1 MLRIIRITLAAIC
14 FVAVTLLFLDFTG
27 TLHLWFGWLAKI
39 QFLPAVL
46 ALNFVVIAILL
57 VLTLLFGRIYCS
69 VICPLGIFQDCV
81 SNLSSRRKGKKA
93 RFSYSKEIKW
103 LRYGVLVLF
112 VIALVAGLNALVALL
127 APYSA
132 YGRMVQ
138 SLLAP
143 VWQWGNNLLAWI
155 AERQDSYAFVTK
167 DVWLKSLPTLI
178 VAAVTFVVVV
188 ALAWRNGRTYCNTI
202 CPVGTTL
209 SFFSRFAMFRP
220 VIDKSKCKSCHAC
233 ERKCKAA
240 CIDVDNHKIDYS
252 RCVDCFDCIDSCR
265 LGALKYRFAWGRG
278 VGSGSTG
285 AKTPQN
291 APVGSKM
298 TSDESKN
305 GQNRSSEVPASVAST
320 SSAPESVVRQ
330 GSPTAEV
337 TDNGKGVS
345 TIDATSPVAEPV
357 VRQGSP
363 TAEVTDNG
371 KGVSTID
378 ATSPVAEPVEATD
391 KGRRAFLVGGAA
403 VIGGSLLSSIPMR
416 AEEEEIK
423 DKKRDGG
430 FAEVLPKKAPN
441 RKTPITPFGSESVE
455 KFYKHCTACQL
466 CVTVCPNNV
475 LRPSSRL
482 EHLMQPEMSFEK
494 GYCRP
499 ECVKCSEVCP
509 AGAILKITPEEKTE
523 WKVGTAGVDYD
534 LCVVNRDGVSCG
546 NCAHHC
552 PVGAIRMVRKNPDDE
567 KSPRIPSVNEEK
579 CIGCGACENLCPS
592 RPISAITVNG
602 YSVHHN
608 V

>member
-1 MLRIIRITLAAIC
+1 MLRKIRITLAAIC

-167 DVWLKSLPTLI
+167 EVWLKSLPTLI
-178 VAAVTFVVVV
+178 VAAVTFIVVVV
-188 ALAWRNGRTYCNTI
+188 LAWRNGRTYCNTI

-265 LGALKYRFAWGRG
+265 LGALKYRFAWGRE

-305 GQNRSSEVPASVAST
+305 GQNRSSA
-320 SSAPESVVRQ
+320 AP
-330 GSPTAEV
+330 T
-337 TDNGKGVS
+337 
-345 TIDATSPVAEPV
+345 PVAEPV

-363 TAEVTDNG
+363 T
-371 KGVSTID
+371 I
-378 ATSPVAEPVEATD
+378 EATD
-391 KGRRAFLVGGAA
+391 NGRRAFLVGGAT

-546 NCAHHC
+546 NCARHC
-552 PVGAIRMVRKNPDDE
+552 PVGAISMVKKNPEDE

>member
-1 MLRIIRITLAAIC
+1 MLRKIRITLAAIC

-188 ALAWRNGRTYCNTI
+188 VLAWRNGRTYCNTI

-305 GQNRSSEVPASVAST
+305 GQNRSSAVPT
-320 SSAPESVVRQ
+320 
-330 GSPTAEV
+330 
-337 TDNGKGVS
+337 
-345 TIDATSPVAEPV
+345 PVAEPV

-391 KGRRAFLVGGAA
+391 KGRRAFLVGGAS

-523 WKVGTAGVDYD
+523 WKVGTAGVDYA

>member
-1 MLRIIRITLAAIC
+1 MLRKIRITLAAIC

-188 ALAWRNGRTYCNTI
+188 VLAWRNGRTYCNTI

-305 GQNRSSEVPASVAST
+305 GQNRSSA
-320 SSAPESVVRQ
+320 AP
-330 GSPTAEV
+330 T
-337 TDNGKGVS
+337 
-345 TIDATSPVAEPV
+345 PVAEPV

-363 TAEVTDNG
+363 TT
-371 KGVSTID
+371 
-378 ATSPVAEPVEATD
+378 EATD

-403 VIGGSLLSSIPMR
+403 VIGGSLLPSIPMR

>member
-1 MLRIIRITLAAIC
+1 MLRKIRITLAAIC

-178 VAAVTFVVVV
+178 VAAMTFVVVV
-188 ALAWRNGRTYCNTI
+188 VLAWRNGRTYCNTI

-305 GQNRSSEVPASVAST
+305 GQNRSSA
-320 SSAPESVVRQ
+320 AP
-330 GSPTAEV
+330 T
-337 TDNGKGVS
+337 
-345 TIDATSPVAEPV
+345 PVAEPV

-363 TAEVTDNG
+363 T
-371 KGVSTID
+371 I
-378 ATSPVAEPVEATD
+378 EATD
-391 KGRRAFLVGGAA
+391 NGRRAFLVGGAA
-403 VIGGSLLSSIPMR
+403 VIGGSLLPSIPMR

-552 PVGAIRMVRKNPDDE
+552 PVGAIRMVRKNPNDE

>member
-188 ALAWRNGRTYCNTI
+188 VLAWRNGRTYCNTI

-305 GQNRSSEVPASVAST
+305 GQNRSSA
-320 SSAPESVVRQ
+320 AP
-330 GSPTAEV
+330 T
-337 TDNGKGVS
+337 
-345 TIDATSPVAEPV
+345 PVAEPV

-363 TAEVTDNG
+363 T
-371 KGVSTID
+371 I
-378 ATSPVAEPVEATD
+378 EATD
-391 KGRRAFLVGGAA
+391 NGRRAFLVGGAA
-403 VIGGSLLSSIPMR
+403 VIGGSLLPSIPMR

-546 NCAHHC
+546 NCARHC
-552 PVGAIRMVRKNPDDE
+552 PVGAIRMVRKNPNDE

-608 V
+608 A

>member
-1 MLRIIRITLAAIC
+1 MLRKIRITLAAIC

-112 VIALVAGLNALVALL
+112 VIALAAGLNALVALL

-178 VAAVTFVVVV
+178 VAAVTFVAVV

-220 VIDKSKCKSCHAC
+220 VIDKSKCKICHAC

-278 VGSGSTG
+278 VGSGFTG

-305 GQNRSSEVPASVAST
+305 GQNRSSA
-320 SSAPESVVRQ
+320 AP
-330 GSPTAEV
+330 T
-337 TDNGKGVS
+337 
-345 TIDATSPVAEPV
+345 PVAEPV

>member
-188 ALAWRNGRTYCNTI
+188 VLAWRNGRTYCNTI

-291 APVGSKM
+291 APAGSKM

-305 GQNRSSEVPASVAST
+305 GQNRSSA
-320 SSAPESVVRQ
+320 AP
-330 GSPTAEV
+330 T
-337 TDNGKGVS
+337 
-345 TIDATSPVAEPV
+345 PVAEPV

-378 ATSPVAEPVEATD
+378 ATSPVAEPVETTD

-416 AEEEEIK
+416 AEDEEIK

>member
-1 MLRIIRITLAAIC
+1 MLRKIRITLAAIC

-188 ALAWRNGRTYCNTI
+188 VLAWRNGRTYCNTI

-305 GQNRSSEVPASVAST
+305 GQNRSSA
-320 SSAPESVVRQ
+320 AP
-330 GSPTAEV
+330 T
-337 TDNGKGVS
+337 
-345 TIDATSPVAEPV
+345 PVAEPV
-357 VRQGSP
+357 VRHGSP

>member
-1 MLRIIRITLAAIC
+1 MLRKIRITLAAIC

-178 VAAVTFVVVV
+178 VAAVTFVVMVV
-188 ALAWRNGRTYCNTI
+188 LAWRNGRTYCNTI

-305 GQNRSSEVPASVAST
+305 GQNRSSA
-320 SSAPESVVRQ
+320 AP
-330 GSPTAEV
+330 T
-337 TDNGKGVS
+337 
-345 TIDATSPVAEPV
+345 PVAEPV

-363 TAEVTDNG
+363 TAEATDNG

-378 ATSPVAEPVEATD
+378 ATSPVAEPVEATN

>member
-1 MLRIIRITLAAIC
+1 MLRKIRITLAAIC

-81 SNLSSRRKGKKA
+81 SNLSSSRKGKKA

-188 ALAWRNGRTYCNTI
+188 VLAWRNGRTYCNTI

-320 SSAPESVVRQ
+320 SSAPEPGVRQ
-330 GSPTAEV
+330 GSA
-337 TDNGKGVS
+337 
-345 TIDATSPVAEPV
+345 
-357 VRQGSP
+357 

-403 VIGGSLLSSIPMR
+403 VIGGPLLPSIPMR
-416 AEEEEIK
+416 AEDEEIK

>member
-1 MLRIIRITLAAIC
+1 MLRKIRITLAAIC
-14 FVAVTLLFLDFTG
+14 FVAITLLFLDFTG

-127 APYSA
+127 APYST

-188 ALAWRNGRTYCNTI
+188 VLAWRNGRTYCNTI

-298 TSDESKN
+298 TSNESKN
-305 GQNRSSEVPASVAST
+305 GQNRSSA
-320 SSAPESVVRQ
+320 AP
-330 GSPTAEV
+330 T
-337 TDNGKGVS
+337 
-345 TIDATSPVAEPV
+345 PVAEPV
-357 VRQGSP
+357 VRHGSP

-441 RKTPITPFGSESVE
+441 RKTPVTPFGSESVE

>member
-1 MLRIIRITLAAIC
+1 MLRKIRITLAAIC

-188 ALAWRNGRTYCNTI
+188 VLAWRNGRTYCNTI

-291 APVGSKM
+291 APAGSKM

-305 GQNRSSEVPASVAST
+305 GQNRSSA
-320 SSAPESVVRQ
+320 AP
-330 GSPTAEV
+330 T
-337 TDNGKGVS
+337 
-345 TIDATSPVAEPV
+345 PVAEPV

-416 AEEEEIK
+416 AEDEEIK

>member
-1 MLRIIRITLAAIC
+1 MLRKIRITLAAIC

-143 VWQWGNNLLAWI
+143 VWQRGNNLLAWI

-188 ALAWRNGRTYCNTI
+188 VLAWRNGRTYCNTI

-305 GQNRSSEVPASVAST
+305 GQNRSSA
-320 SSAPESVVRQ
+320 AP
-330 GSPTAEV
+330 T
-337 TDNGKGVS
+337 
-345 TIDATSPVAEPV
+345 
-357 VRQGSP
+357 
-363 TAEVTDNG
+363 
-371 KGVSTID
+371 
-378 ATSPVAEPVEATD
+378 PVAEPVEATD

-416 AEEEEIK
+416 AEDEEIK

>member
-1 MLRIIRITLAAIC
+1 MLRKIRITLAAIC

-112 VIALVAGLNALVALL
+112 VIALVAGLNSLVALL

-167 DVWLKSLPTLI
+167 EVWLKSLPTLI
-178 VAAVTFVVVV
+178 VAAVTFIVVVV
-188 ALAWRNGRTYCNTI
+188 LAWRNGRTYCNTI

-240 CIDVDNHKIDYS
+240 CIDVDNHRIDYS
-252 RCVDCFDCIDSCR
+252 RCVDCFNCIDSCR

-305 GQNRSSEVPASVAST
+305 GQNRSSAAPTPVAST

-330 GSPTAEV
+330 GSPT
-337 TDNGKGVS
+337 T
-345 TIDATSPVAEPV
+345 
-357 VRQGSP
+357 
-363 TAEVTDNG
+363 
-371 KGVSTID
+371 
-378 ATSPVAEPVEATD
+378 EATD
-391 KGRRAFLVGGAA
+391 NGRRAFLVGGVA

-416 AEEEEIK
+416 AEEDEIK

-430 FAEVLPKKAPN
+430 FADVLPKKAPN

-523 WKVGTAGVDYD
+523 WKIGTAGVDYD

-546 NCAHHC
+546 NCARHC
-552 PVGAIRMVRKNPDDE
+552 PVGAISMVKKNPEDE

>member
-1 MLRIIRITLAAIC
+1 MLRKIRITLAAIC

-167 DVWLKSLPTLI
+167 EVWLRSLPTLI

-188 ALAWRNGRTYCNTI
+188 VLAWRNGRTYCNTI

-298 TSDESKN
+298 TSDGSKN
-305 GQNRSSEVPASVAST
+305 GQNRSSA
-320 SSAPESVVRQ
+320 AP
-330 GSPTAEV
+330 T
-337 TDNGKGVS
+337 
-345 TIDATSPVAEPV
+345 PVAEPV

-441 RKTPITPFGSESVE
+441 RKTPVTPFGSESVE

>member
-1 MLRIIRITLAAIC
+1 MLRKIRITLAAIC

-143 VWQWGNNLLAWI
+143 VWQRGNNLLAWI

-188 ALAWRNGRTYCNTI
+188 VLAWRNGRTYCNTI

-305 GQNRSSEVPASVAST
+305 GQNRSSA
-320 SSAPESVVRQ
+320 AP
-330 GSPTAEV
+330 T
-337 TDNGKGVS
+337 
-345 TIDATSPVAEPV
+345 PVAEPV

-552 PVGAIRMVRKNPDDE
+552 PVGAIKMVRKKPNDE
-567 KSPRIPSVNEEK
+567 KCPRIPSVNEEK

>member
-188 ALAWRNGRTYCNTI
+188 VLAWRNGRTYCNTI

-291 APVGSKM
+291 APAGSKM

-305 GQNRSSEVPASVAST
+305 GQNRSSA
-320 SSAPESVVRQ
+320 AP
-330 GSPTAEV
+330 T
-337 TDNGKGVS
+337 
-345 TIDATSPVAEPV
+345 PVAEPV

-416 AEEEEIK
+416 AEDEEIK

>member
-167 DVWLKSLPTLI
+167 EVWLKSLPTLI
-178 VAAVTFVVVV
+178 VAAVTFIVVVV
-188 ALAWRNGRTYCNTI
+188 LAWRNGRTYCNTI

-305 GQNRSSEVPASVAST
+305 GQNRSSE
-320 SSAPESVVRQ
+320 AP
-330 GSPTAEV
+330 
-337 TDNGKGVS
+337 VS
-345 TIDATSPVAEPV
+345 VAEPV

-363 TAEVTDNG
+363 ASKATDN
-371 KGVSTID
+371 
-378 ATSPVAEPVEATD
+378 
-391 KGRRAFLVGGAA
+391 GRRAFIIGGAA
-403 VIGGSLLSSIPMR
+403 AIGGSLLSSIPMR

-523 WKVGTAGVDYD
+523 WKVGTASVDYD

>member
-143 VWQWGNNLLAWI
+143 VWQRGNNLLAWI

-188 ALAWRNGRTYCNTI
+188 VLAWRNGRTYCNTI

-305 GQNRSSEVPASVAST
+305 GQNRSSA
-320 SSAPESVVRQ
+320 AP
-330 GSPTAEV
+330 T
-337 TDNGKGVS
+337 
-345 TIDATSPVAEPV
+345 PVAEPV

-363 TAEVTDNG
+363 TAEATDNG

>member
-188 ALAWRNGRTYCNTI
+188 VLAWRNGRTYCNTI

-298 TSDESKN
+298 TSNESKN
-305 GQNRSSEVPASVAST
+305 GQNRSSA
-320 SSAPESVVRQ
+320 AP
-330 GSPTAEV
+330 T
-337 TDNGKGVS
+337 
-345 TIDATSPVAEPV
+345 PVAEPV
-357 VRQGSP
+357 VRHGSP

-552 PVGAIRMVRKNPDDE
+552 PVGAIRMVRKYPDDE

>member
-1 MLRIIRITLAAIC
+1 MLRKIRITLAAIC

-46 ALNFVVIAILL
+46 ALNFVVIVILL

-188 ALAWRNGRTYCNTI
+188 VLAWRNGRTYCNTI

-305 GQNRSSEVPASVAST
+305 GQNRSSA
-320 SSAPESVVRQ
+320 AP
-330 GSPTAEV
+330 T
-337 TDNGKGVS
+337 
-345 TIDATSPVAEPV
+345 
-357 VRQGSP
+357 
-363 TAEVTDNG
+363 
-371 KGVSTID
+371 
-378 ATSPVAEPVEATD
+378 PVAEPVEATD

-403 VIGGSLLSSIPMR
+403 VFGGSLLSSIPMR

>member
-1 MLRIIRITLAAIC
+1 MLRKIRITLAAIC

-46 ALNFVVIAILL
+46 ALNFVVIVILL

-155 AERQDSYAFVTK
+155 AERQDNYAFVTK
-167 DVWLKSLPTLI
+167 EVWLKSLPTLI
-178 VAAVTFVVVV
+178 VAAVTFIVVVV
-188 ALAWRNGRTYCNTI
+188 LAWRNGRTYCNTI

-305 GQNRSSEVPASVAST
+305 GQNRSSA
-320 SSAPESVVRQ
+320 AP
-330 GSPTAEV
+330 T
-337 TDNGKGVS
+337 
-345 TIDATSPVAEPV
+345 PVAEPV

-441 RKTPITPFGSESVE
+441 RKTPVTPFGSESVE

>member
-1 MLRIIRITLAAIC
+1 MLRKIRITLAAIC

-112 VIALVAGLNALVALL
+112 VIALVAGLNSLVALL

-188 ALAWRNGRTYCNTI
+188 VLAWRNGRTYCNTI

-305 GQNRSSEVPASVAST
+305 GQNRSSA
-320 SSAPESVVRQ
+320 AP
-330 GSPTAEV
+330 T
-337 TDNGKGVS
+337 
-345 TIDATSPVAEPV
+345 PVAEPV

-363 TAEVTDNG
+363 TAEATDNG

-552 PVGAIRMVRKNPDDE
+552 PVGAIRMVRKNPNDE

>member
-1 MLRIIRITLAAIC
+1 MLRKIRITLAAIC

-291 APVGSKM
+291 APVGSKI

-305 GQNRSSEVPASVAST
+305 GQNRSSAA
-320 SSAPESVVRQ
+320 
-330 GSPTAEV
+330 
-337 TDNGKGVS
+337 
-345 TIDATSPVAEPV
+345 PVAEPV
-357 VRQGSP
+357 VRQGSA